1 MPLRK
6 NYVSA
11 NIVKRVIYMST
22 VNTKLTQDLM
32 VVEFISLLSA
42 KSLKKKIFTSTSYTS
57 HRKIM
62 RKFFHAYE
70 YRKVKTES
78 LHALILTLKFI
89 IPMFTIILPNIKYLK
104 ATITF

>member
-42 KSLKKKIFTSTSYTS
+42 KSLKKK
-57 HRKIM
+57 
-62 RKFFHAYE
+62 
-70 YRKVKTES
+70 S
-78 LHALILTLKFI
+78 LHQ
-89 IPMFTIILPNIKYLK
+89 LPIQVTAK
-104 ATITF
+104 